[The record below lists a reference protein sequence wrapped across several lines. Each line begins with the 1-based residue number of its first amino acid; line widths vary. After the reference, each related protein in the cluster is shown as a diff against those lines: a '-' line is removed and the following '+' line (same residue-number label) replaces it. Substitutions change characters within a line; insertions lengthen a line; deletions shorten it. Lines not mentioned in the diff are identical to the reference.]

1 MPVFNIK
8 VKWGKEQYKLDV
20 NTDEDVMLFK
30 VKHFF
35 VHCLFCLDFLHFF
48 LFHLT
53 FLGSIIRSDWRPTG
67 PTKDCL

>member
-8 VKWGKEQYKLDV
+8 VKWGKENYKLDV

-35 VHCLFCLDFLHFF
+35 LHCSRFGFL
-48 LFHLT
+48 
-53 FLGSIIRSDWRPTG
+53 
-67 PTKDCL
+67 